1 MRTPFSISAAVLC
14 ALLCSL
20 SVRAHVPRPDRIA
33 AAVATANRSAG
44 RLGVLKVEVALHL
57 EASERPVA
65 TGELLSDPGGLA
77 RIELRSSGGVV
88 ERHLLRGGELLAR
101 RDGRVVDA
109 PRPFLPPLF
118 LLQAKS
124 GDGLMAA
131 LSILGVSAHEVAL
144 GYDGE
149 HDCYVLGGR
158 APSPG
163 AEVRS
168 PRPAFWVDQ
177 ESLEPVRIDRG
188 DGVRFRLGSSTD
200 FGSVRLPSR
209 IEISDSHGFR
219 AHLEILSA
227 QEVSASAES
236 FRPGWLSAP

>member
-1 MRTPFSISAAVLC
+1 MRTLLPISAAVLC
-14 ALLCSL
+14 ALLCSPP
-20 SVRAHVPRPDRIA
+20 VRSHVPQSDRIA
-33 AAVATANRSAG
+33 AAVAAANRSAG
-44 RLGVLKVEVALHL
+44 RLGVLKLEVALYL
-57 EASERPVA
+57 EASEQPVA

-77 RIELRSSGGVV
+77 RLELRGSGGVV
-88 ERHLLRGGELLAR
+88 ERHLFRGGELLAR
-101 RDGRVVDA
+101 RDGSVLDA

-124 GDGLMAA
+124 GDGLTAV

-144 GYDGE
+144 GYEGE

-158 APSPG
+158 TSSHRPA
-163 AEVRS
+163 VQS
-168 PRPAFWVDQ
+168 PRPSFWVDQ

-188 DGVRFRLGSSTD
+188 DGVRFRLGSPTA

-209 IEISDSHGFR
+209 IEISDSHGFL

>member
-1 MRTPFSISAAVLC
+1 VIWV
-14 ALLCSL
+14 LLCSL
-20 SVRAHVPRPDRIA
+20 SVRAYLPPSERIA
-33 AAVATANRSAG
+33 SAAATANRGAG
-44 RLGVLKVEVALHL
+44 RVGVLKVEVALHL
-57 EASERPVA
+57 GASEQPVA

-77 RIELRSSGGVV
+77 RLELRSSGGVV

-101 RDGRVVDA
+101 RDGGVIEA
-109 PRPFLPPLF
+109 PRPFLPPFF

-124 GDGLMAA
+124 GAGLMAA
-131 LSILGVSAHEVAL
+131 LSILGVSAHEGAL
-144 GYDGE
+144 GYEGE

-158 APSPG
+158 ESSPG
-163 AEVRS
+163 PAVRS

-188 DGVRFRLGSSTD
+188 DGVRFRLGPPTS

-209 IEISDSHGFR
+209 IEISDSHGFQGR
-219 AHLEILSA
+219 LEILSA